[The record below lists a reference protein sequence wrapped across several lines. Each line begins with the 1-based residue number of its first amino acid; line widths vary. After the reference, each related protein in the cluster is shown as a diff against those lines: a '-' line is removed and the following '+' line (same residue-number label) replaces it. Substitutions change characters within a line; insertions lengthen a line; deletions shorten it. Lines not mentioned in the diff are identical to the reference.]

1 MLLLLI
7 ESGSINYC
15 YLTEDGIT
23 DCVYLFFLSLKIG
36 FLFFLKKIILIKIDT
51 ANYKLT
57 MSNNR

>member
-23 DCVYLFFLSLKIG
+23 DCVYFYFLSLKIG
-36 FLFFLKKIILIKIDT
+36 FLFFFHKIILIKIDT